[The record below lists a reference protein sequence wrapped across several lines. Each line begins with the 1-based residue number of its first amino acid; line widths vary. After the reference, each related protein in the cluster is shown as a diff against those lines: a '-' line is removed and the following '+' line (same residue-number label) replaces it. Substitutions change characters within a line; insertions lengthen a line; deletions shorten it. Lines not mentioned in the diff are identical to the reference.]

1 MGASKFYLALLQL
14 SLTTNKSEN
23 LRKAWMHVKKAAS
36 SGAQVIC
43 LSPTF
48 GYSVNTLK
56 NLQFC
61 AETIPGETSEM
72 LSSTARTNGIYLV
85 GGSMAEKDNGKMYDT
100 CLVYGPDGSMVA
112 KHRRLNILVVNVPGR
127 QAFRESDYLTPGD
140 HLTTFDTPFCKVAVG
155 LSQEVRFA
163 PLAHIYADLGC
174 KLLVFPGSFN
184 TTLSPLCLDL
194 LQRARAIDNQI
205 YVASVTSARTQ
216 DASYGSCGRS
226 MLIDPQGDVVVQSAG
241 PDEAVVMAEVDL
253 EHLSSLRKETPVR
266 KHHRHDLYAVV
277 NRQRSEDDR
286 KFFKNVFSV

>member
-1 MGASKFYLALLQL
+1 MGPSKFYLALLQL
-14 SLTTNKSEN
+14 SLTTNKSKN
-23 LRKAWMHVKKAAS
+23 LRNAMMHIKRVAS
-36 SGAQVIC
+36 GGAHVIC

-48 GYSVNTLK
+48 GYSSDTLK
-56 NLQFC
+56 NLELY

-72 LSSTARTNGIYLV
+72 LSFTARKNGIYLV
-85 GGSMAEKDNGKMYDT
+85 GGSMAEKDNGKIYDT
-100 CLVYGPDGSMVA
+100 CLVYGPDGCMVA
-112 KHRRLNILVVNVPGR
+112 KHRRLNLLVVNVPGR

-184 TTLSPLCLDL
+184 TDLSPLRWDL

-205 YVASVTSARTQ
+205 YVASVSSARTQ
-216 DASYGSCGRS
+216 YGSYGSCGHS
-226 MLIDPQGDVVVQSAG
+226 MLIDPQGDVVQSAG
-241 PDEAVVMAEVDL
+241 HDEAVIMAEVDL
-253 EHLSSLRKETPVR
+253 DHLSSLRKEMPIR

-277 NRQRSEDDR
+277 NHERNEDDR
-286 KFFKNVFSV
+286 EFFKNVFFL